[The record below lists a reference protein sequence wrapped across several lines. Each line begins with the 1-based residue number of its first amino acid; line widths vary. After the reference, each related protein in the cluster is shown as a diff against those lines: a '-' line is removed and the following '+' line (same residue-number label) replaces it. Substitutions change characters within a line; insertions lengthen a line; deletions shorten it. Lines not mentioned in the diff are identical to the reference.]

1 MASRLALLTGAT
13 GFLGGHLAHALIAE
27 GWRVRALARG
37 DPSRSPL
44 LEGLPLEFFR
54 ADLSSAAD
62 LASAASGCDAIV
74 HAAGR
79 LKARNLEEYREVN
92 LRGTERLVAAAASAA
107 AEAMFVLVSSQAA
120 AGPARE
126 GRPVAPEDPARPVSW
141 YGISKLEGERALQT
155 GWRGPWL
162 VLRPGVIYGPGDRGL
177 LAYFRMACSG
187 WLPVPAANS
196 HIQIGSAARVSLA
209 VARAAGRRDLRGR
222 TAFLCDP
229 EPVTVYALAACI
241 GSLPAKRV
249 RLLPVP
255 GAAVRALGLAETLRE
270 KLTGR
275 SRTFNAD
282 KARELLAGEWTCEAG
297 LRRELELPPPVP
309 LQSGLRETWDWYSRQ
324 GWLIL

>member
-1 MASRLALLTGAT
+1 MATRLALLTGAT
-13 GFLGGHLAHALIAE
+13 GFVGGHLARALIAE
-27 GWRVRALARG
+27 GWHVRALARG

-44 LEGLPLEFFR
+44 LEGLPLEIVR
-54 ADLSSAAD
+54 ADLSSGAD
-62 LASAASGCDAIV
+62 LASAASGCDAVV

-79 LKARNLEEYREVN
+79 LKARTLEEYREVN
-92 LRGTERLVAAAASAA
+92 LRGTQRLLAAAAGVA

-126 GRPVAPEDPARPVSW
+126 GRPVGPDDPARPVSW
-141 YGISKLEGERALQT
+141 YGISKLEGEAALRA
-155 GWRGPWL
+155 GWKGPWV

-177 LAYFRMACSG
+177 LAYFRMASSG
-187 WLPVPAANS
+187 WLPVPAASS
-196 HIQIGSAARVSLA
+196 HIQIGAAAQVSMA
-209 VARAAGRRDLRGR
+209 VARAAGRRDLHGR

-229 EPVTVYALAACI
+229 EPVTVGALAACI
-241 GSLPAKRV
+241 ASLPAKRA
-249 RLLPVP
+249 RLFPVP

-275 SRTFNAD
+275 SRAFNAD

-297 LRRELELPPPVP
+297 LRQELELPPPLP

-324 GWLIL
+324 GWLNL